1 MNTGKT
7 LFAQLMDFLPWKR
20 FHRINARRN
29 GDHGVRYFSAAEQFR
44 VMAFAQLAYR
54 ESLRDIEICLAAQSA
69 KLYHMGLSQPVKRAT
84 LADANERRDW
94 RIFAEFAQGLID
106 EARTLY
112 VDEPFGI
119 ELAGSAYAFDSST
132 IDLCVSLFPWAH
144 YGKTTTNTNTN
155 TNTNT
160 KAAVKL
166 HTLLDLRGNI
176 PSFIHLST
184 GRMGDVRGFDK
195 LCFEPGATYIMDRGY
210 LDFARLYR
218 LHEAKAF
225 FVTRPKHNT
234 QLRRS
239 SSLPSSTLDSTQRE
253 ANARVGIRSDQRI
266 RLTGKHTREHYP
278 ETLRRVHLVVPETG
292 KHLVLLT
299 NHFSPPASTIAAL
312 YKARWQVELF
322 FKWIK
327 QHLRIERFYGHSENA
342 VKTQIWIAVSVY
354 VLIAIIKKRLNLEP
368 TLYGLLQVLSLT
380 LFEKTTLQ
388 EALQRAMHTENSPP
402 SANQLNLF

>member
-7 LFAQLMDFLPWKR
+7 LFAQIMDFLPWKR
-20 FHRINARRN
+20 FHRINERRH
-29 GDHGVRYFSAAEQFR
+29 GDPYVRYFSAAEQFR

-94 RIFAEFAQGLID
+94 RLFAE
-106 EARTLY
+106 
-112 VDEPFGI
+112 
-119 ELAGSAYAFDSST
+119 
-132 IDLCVSLFPWAH
+132 
-144 YGKTTTNTNTN
+144 
-155 TNTNT
+155 
-160 KAAVKL
+160 AVKL

-176 PSFIHLST
+176 PKLHSPLHRED
-184 GRMGDVRGFDK
+184 GRCVGGGGLDK

-225 FVTRPKHNT
+225 LVTRPKHNT
-234 QLRRS
+234 LIRTS
-239 SSLPSSTLDSTQRE
+239 SSIPLSPNQRVLNC
-253 ANARVGIRSDQRI
+253 AAAIRSDQRI

-278 ETLRRVHLVVPETG
+278 QTLRRIHLVVPETG
-292 KHLVLLT
+292 KTRVLLT
-299 NHFSPPASTIAAL
+299 NHFALPATTIAAL

-322 FKWIK
+322 SKWIK
-327 QHLRIERFYGHSENA
+327 QHLRIEKFHGHSENA

-354 VLIAIIKKRLNLEP
+354 VLIAIIKKRLKLERS
-368 TLYGLLQVLSLT
+368 LYGLLQVLSLT

-388 EALQRAMHTENSPP
+388 EALQGATVAENEYA